1 MALNNYKI
9 LGQANTG
16 SVLSLPVQTEG
27 LTSSIA
33 SLTTNISH
41 GAKIGDKVVV
51 SGSTNSILN
60 GNFLISSVSSSAT
73 FSYPRTSSNI
83 TPAATTSTTITVF
96 SVPIG
101 QAVTFKGKAGGI
113 ATLTVASTTGISAGD
128 FIDVYLND
136 AAFDGTFIQVLEVP
150 NSTQIRY
157 ARSGADVT
165 TVAVSA
171 GALSAHPA
179 TTLYTCP
186 GNSEAIISNVSANV
200 VNGIG
205 VNGRFALYLVK
216 SGDTGTPDRSRMI
229 PFQDLYDGEI
239 ISITA
244 GWTISAGDKLV
255 MRALVPG
262 LSVTACGTEMT
273 I

>member
-9 LGQANTG
+9 IGQANTG

-33 SLTTNISH
+33 SLTTNIAH
-41 GAKIGDKVVV
+41 GAKVGDRVVV
-51 SGSTNSILN
+51 SGSPNSILN
-60 GNFLISSVSSSAT
+60 GSFIVSSVSSSAT

-96 SVPIG
+96 SAPIG

-113 ATLTVASTTGISAGD
+113 VTLTVGSTTGIVAGD
-128 FIDVYLND
+128 YIDVYIND
-136 AAFDGTFIQVLEVP
+136 AAFDGTFIQVLDVP
-150 NSTQIRY
+150 NTTQIRY
-157 ARSGADVT
+157 ARSGTDVT

-171 GALSAHPA
+171 GAISSYPS
-179 TTLYTCP
+179 TILYTCP
-186 GNSEAIISNVSANV
+186 ASSEAIISNISANV

-205 VNGRFALYLVK
+205 INGRFALYLVK
-216 SGDTGTPDRSRMI
+216 SGDSGTPDRSRMI

-244 GWTISAGDKLV
+244 GWTISAGDRLV

-262 LSVTACGTEMT
+262 LSVTACGTEMS